1 MTEPDKR
8 HLTDATEIRALAHPV
23 RIALLELLGR
33 EGPLTATQ
41 AGEQLGESPA
51 NTSFHLRTLAKYGF
65 VEEAPG
71 GTGRQRP
78 WQRISQIHAFDL
90 DIDDT
95 QAAVAANALSNFFI
109 DRNRDRRR
117 AWNETYT
124 SFPKPW
130 RDASFAFDSLT
141 YMTTAGARRGRR
153 ADHRPARAVLRPRR
167 RPLQAAGGRV
177 AGERR
182 HDRPP
187 AAAHRVRELTL
198 RYGPRRGR
206 RRRVAGASRRCRP
219 WPHPGRRP

>member
-1 MTEPDKR
+1 MTEPAKR
-8 HLTDATEIRALAHPV
+8 HLTDATEMRALAHPV

-90 DIDDT
+90 DIEDT

-141 YMTTAGARRGRR
+141 YMTTAELAEVGEQMIALLEPYSDRVVDRSKRPEGALPVNIVTTG
-153 ADHRPARAVLRPRR
+153 H
-167 RPLQAAGGRV
+167 PL
-177 AGERR
+177 
-182 HDRPP
+182 PP
-187 AAAHRVRELTL
+187 T
-198 RYGPRRGR
+198 
-206 RRRVAGASRRCRP
+206 AS
-219 WPHPGRRP
+219 GN